1 MRKAMST
8 FFEVHETT
16 GLPPARP
23 VRVLPNGQRVDGA
36 GTAAAAAT
44 IQ

>member
-1 MRKAMST
+1 MST

-23 VRVLPNGQRVDGA
+23 VRVLPNGTRVSESA
-36 GTAAAAAT
+36 LRELNEMHK
-44 IQ
+44 